1 MIANGKIY
9 FATVTHGCNA
19 VLIDETRLTF
29 DHLDLSSNLAKQINS
44 NSYSLKWC
52 PRILNLINSTFLKLR
67 EPFKSMMKLM
77 KLLKLTFLSEPI

>member
-29 DHLDLSSNLAKQINS
+29 DNLDLSSNLAKQINS
-44 NSYSLKWC
+44 NSYYLK
-52 PRILNLINSTFLKLR
+52 
-67 EPFKSMMKLM
+67 
-77 KLLKLTFLSEPI
+77 